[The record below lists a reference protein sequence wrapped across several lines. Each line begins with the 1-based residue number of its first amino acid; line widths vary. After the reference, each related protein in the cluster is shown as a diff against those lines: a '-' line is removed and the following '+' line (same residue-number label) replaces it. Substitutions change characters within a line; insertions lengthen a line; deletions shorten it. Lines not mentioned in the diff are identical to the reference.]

1 MCDNYARILCK
12 IVVAQLAKGF
22 GFTAINQSAADSLAD
37 VIKEYIQ
44 EIGTRSHEYSEL
56 SSRTDSNFYD
66 IKQAFQDMGVNL
78 QELHHFATQTDEILF
93 AQTVPP
99 FPLSGVEPISPSSNT
114 ATTTPTPNEQHTTI
128 EYPPHI
134 PSFLPEFPEK
144 HTFSKTPLYG
154 EVVTDP
160 QQLKKS
166 KSKQK
171 RKIEGSLIKLTN
183 ISTQPINNYDNVKQK
198 QLQTKTSLTTTPTNG
213 TTTTDD
219 NNNNEK
225 DKNKDQEMNDIN
237 SNNNNNSSSN
247 NSSNSSSNHKEREK
261 RKDRESSSNSSSNS
275 SSSKRDKET
284 HGDYIQPTPLTD
296 INSSFFVKHDEDDK
310 KHEDLPR
317 RALLSEE
324 DNERAKK
331 KIKCER
337 ILSLTHE
344 SSSNSTIAEDD
355 KE

>member
-1 MCDNYARILCK
+1 MCDNYARIICK

-78 QELHHFATQTDEILF
+78 HELHHFVTQADEILF

-99 FPLSGVEPISPSSNT
+99 FPLSGVEPISSTSST
-114 ATTTPTPNEQHTTI
+114 PTTTTEPNTII

-183 ISTQPINNYDNVKQK
+183 ISTTPINNYDNVKQK
-198 QLQTKTSLTTTPTNG
+198 QLQTKSSTAATTAETTTNG
-213 TTTTDD
+213 TEE
-219 NNNNEK
+219 NNNDK
-225 DKNKDQEMNDIN
+225 DKNKDQEMNELDSNN
-237 SNNNNNSSSN
+237 SNN
-247 NSSNSSSNHKEREK
+247 SNSNSHTKEREK
-261 RKDRESSSNSSSNS
+261 RKDRETSSNS
-275 SSSKRDKET
+275 SSSSNKKEKENN
-284 HGDYIQPTPLTD
+284 GDYIQPTPLKE

-310 KHEDLPR
+310 KHEELPR

-324 DNERAKK
+324 DTERAKK
-331 KIKCER
+331 KAKCDK

-344 SSSNSTIAEDD
+344 SNSTIAEDD